1 GHRSRR
7 TERSDEGPRERR
19 VEGCQRGEKR
29 APHPPHPPHPP
40 RGRSSG
46 AEAPPTGGG
55 AWVAWRRGSYQ
66 ARGRSRGRGAAPQQ
80 QDGGGAEAP
89 PTGGGAWVAWRP
101 GSYQARGRS
110 RGRGAQ
116 GRRRGGRTPG
126 AGRAWRGSLRA
137 PGPRRAGG
145 AGRGARAHVTSAAQ
159 VRKPRPGRVRAP
171 RSRGA
176 RPHLR
181 GPGGPQRPQRPGQR
195 GPAPQPRPA
204 PPRPAA
210 ASGPQAPSERALAP
224 GERAGQPQDPSFFS
238 VGMWSIGAGALGAAA
253 LALLLANTDVFLS
266 KSQKATL
273 EYLEDI
279 DLKTLEKEPR
289 TFKAKELWEKN
300 GAVIMAV
307 RRPGCFLCRE
317 EAADLSSLKPKLDEL
332 GVPLYAVVKEQ
343 IRTEVQDFQ
352 PYFKG
357 EIFLDEKKKFYGP
370 QRRKMMF
377 MGFVRLGV
385 WYNFFRA
392 RNGGFSGNLEG
403 EGFILGGVFVVGPG
417 KQGILL
423 EHREKEFGDK
433 VNPVSVLE
441 AARKIQ
447 TQTSAAETK

>member
-1 GHRSRR
+1 M
-7 TERSDEGPRERR
+7 
-19 VEGCQRGEKR
+19 
-29 APHPPHPPHPP
+29 
-40 RGRSSG
+40 
-46 AEAPPTGGG
+46 
-55 AWVAWRRGSYQ
+55 
-66 ARGRSRGRGAAPQQ
+66 
-80 QDGGGAEAP
+80 
-89 PTGGGAWVAWRP
+89 
-101 GSYQARGRS
+101 
-110 RGRGAQ
+110 
-116 GRRRGGRTPG
+116 
-126 AGRAWRGSLRA
+126 
-137 PGPRRAGG
+137 
-145 AGRGARAHVTSAAQ
+145 
-159 VRKPRPGRVRAP
+159 
-171 RSRGA
+171 
-176 RPHLR
+176 
-181 GPGGPQRPQRPGQR
+181 
-195 GPAPQPRPA
+195 
-204 PPRPAA
+204 
-210 ASGPQAPSERALAP
+210 
-224 GERAGQPQDPSFFS
+224 
-238 VGMWSIGAGALGAAA
+238 GMWSIGAGALGAAA

-403 EGFILGGVFVVGPG
+403 EGFILGGVFVVGSG
-417 KQGILL
+417 KQCIMNISYVITYSSSVSFMAAYCFVR
-423 EHREKEFGDK
+423 HGDSFLICF
-433 VNPVSVLE
+433 PVVTSVWCDV
-441 AARKIQ
+441 
-447 TQTSAAETK
+447 TSFLKSL